1 MLRFPGSEDVKGKA
15 KVWESWLGE
24 GRGAE
29 GCKAEEEG
37 SELFILMLGFS
48 ESGHCEKGSAEA
60 SSSGGKLGVKSEEK
74 SWASWA

>member
-1 MLRFPGSEDVKGKA
+1 M
-15 KVWESWLGE
+15 GE
-24 GRGAE
+24 GRGGE
-29 GCKAEEEG
+29 GCKAEVEG

-60 SSSGGKLGVKSEEK
+60 STSGGKLGVKIEK